1 MSAQA
6 NARQDTKAVQH
17 AKAVP
22 QAKPSPQAKAK
33 QAAQRN
39 ERLLSL
45 AIFLGLMLVWEAAG
59 RMGYVNTFFFSWPSA
74 IGVQCWKL
82 LVSGALWTNLLVT
95 AYAYCIGVFV
105 AVIAGSILGLA
116 MGWWK
121 TFGSIVDPYVV
132 FFSAM
137 PRIALYPLLL
147 MIFGINDLSRIVIV
161 IIGVIFPVV
170 FNAYMG
176 AKQTPRLL
184 IDAANVFGYSS
195 NQLFLH
201 VIFPASL
208 PYLIAGVR
216 TGVTLGMIMVVVAE
230 FFGGSSGLGQ
240 NIAQTAQLYK
250 TAELYAWVLYTSLF
264 ALVLVKGADLFER
277 WAMRWA

>member
-1 MSAQA
+1 MVELNEKSGRGWIHRAVRKIEADFNRSA
-6 NARQDTKAVQH
+6 DTH
-17 AKAVP
+17 LLHVP
-22 QAKPSPQAKAK
+22 LPS
-33 QAAQRN
+33 
-39 ERLLSL
+39 L
-45 AIFLGLMLVWEAAG
+45 
-59 RMGYVNTFFFSWPSA
+59 
-74 IGVQCWKL
+74 
-82 LVSGALWTNLLVT
+82 
-95 AYAYCIGVFV
+95 
-105 AVIAGSILGLA
+105 
-116 MGWWK
+116 
-121 TFGSIVDPYVV
+121 
-132 FFSAM
+132 